1 MQPSIQRPRSSLA
14 APLRLLWRRGVIL
27 MTEKNPPFR
36 ADHVGSLL
44 RPPELLRTRDEHQ
57 RGTLSAESL
66 RAIEDRSIRDVAKLQ
81 EEIGLQGITDGEYR
95 RTIWHADFLRQIEGV
110 SVKQG
115 VADADGLVR
124 KFKSGDQEI
133 ERSPTRFYT
142 KGPLKRGRGIE
153 TENFQYLASVTDRT
167 PKLCIPSPTILHMR
181 GGRAAIDKQAYP
193 DMDSFYAD
201 LARVYREEIHA
212 LADLGCT
219 YLKLDDP
226 NMAYLCDEKMR
237 QGVRQIGEDPD
248 QLPRTYAKLIN
259 ECIKDRPANMTVC
272 MHICRG
278 NFRSAWAAEGGYD
291 PVAEILFN
299 EFKLDGFF
307 LEYDSPRAG
316 SFAPLRFVPKGMK
329 IVLGL
334 VTTKSGDME
343 SVDDLK
349 RRIDQASRYIP
360 LEQLALS
367 PQCGFSSTV
376 LGNNITVDAEIAKLS
391 LVVKVAREVWG
402 SMLFTC

>member
-1 MQPSIQRPRSSLA
+1 
-14 APLRLLWRRGVIL
+14 
-27 MTEKNPPFR
+27 MTYGGPPFR

-44 RPPELLRTRDEHQ
+44 RPPELLRAREQRQKGERSEEALRD
-57 RGTLSAESL
+57 
-66 RAIEDRSIRDVAKLQ
+66 IEDRCIRGVAKLQ

-110 SVKQG
+110 SVKEGAAAGDG
-115 VADADGLVR
+115 VAR
-124 KFKSGDQEI
+124 KFRSGDREI
-133 ERSPTRFYT
+133 ARSPTRFYT
-142 KGPLKRGRGIE
+142 TGHLKRNRGFE
-153 TENFQYLASVTDRT
+153 TENFKYLASVTDRT

-181 GGRAAIDKQAYP
+181 GGRAAIDEQAYP
-193 DMDSFYAD
+193 NIENFYAD
-201 LARVYREEIHA
+201 LARVYSEEIHA
-212 LADLGCT
+212 LADVGCT
-219 YLKLDDP
+219 YLQLDDP

-237 QGVRQIGEDPD
+237 ESVRHIGEDPD
-248 QLPRTYAKLIN
+248 RLPHTYAKLIN

-316 SFAPLRFVPKGMK
+316 SFAPLRFVPKDKK

-343 SVDDLK
+343 SADELK
-349 RRIDQASRYIP
+349 RRIDEASRYVP

-391 LVVKVAREVWG
+391 LVVRVAREVWG
-402 SMLFTC
+402 

>member
-1 MQPSIQRPRSSLA
+1 MS
-14 APLRLLWRRGVIL
+14 
-27 MTEKNPPFR
+27 EKIAPFR

-44 RPPELLRTRDEHQ
+44 RPPELLSAREQHQ
-57 RGTLSAESL
+57 GGTLSSASL
-66 RAIEDRSIRDVAKLQ
+66 REIEDRCIRDVAKLQ

-110 SVKQG
+110 SVKEG
-115 VADADGLVR
+115 VADGAGVAR
-124 KFKSGDQEI
+124 KFQSGGQEI

-142 KGPLKRGRGIE
+142 TGRLERSRGIE
-153 TENFQYLASVTDRT
+153 TDNFKYLASVTTRT

-181 GGRAAIDKQAYP
+181 GGRDAVDKQAYP
-193 DMDSFYAD
+193 DMDRFYSD
-201 LARVYREEIHA
+201 LAQVYREEIRA
-212 LADLGCT
+212 LAELGCT
-219 YLKLDDP
+219 YLQLDDP

-237 QGVRQIGEDPD
+237 ESVRRIGEDPN
-248 QLPRTYAKLIN
+248 QLPHIYAKLIN
-259 ECIKDRPANMTVC
+259 NCIADRPANMTVC

-316 SFAPLRFVPKGMK
+316 SFSPLRFVPKQKK

-334 VTTKSGDME
+334 VTTKSGEME
-343 SVDDLK
+343 TADQLK
-349 RRIDQASRYIP
+349 RRIDEAAQYVP

-376 LGNNITVDAEIAKLS
+376 LGNNISVDAEVAKLS
-391 LVVKVAREVWG
+391 LVVRVASEVWG
-402 SMLFTC
+402 

>member
-1 MQPSIQRPRSSLA
+1 MS
-14 APLRLLWRRGVIL
+14 
-27 MTEKNPPFR
+27 EKIAPFR

-44 RPPELLRTRDEHQ
+44 RPPELLSAREQHQ
-57 RGTLSAESL
+57 GGTLSSASL
-66 RAIEDRSIRDVAKLQ
+66 REIEDRCIRDVAKLQ

-110 SVKQG
+110 SVKEG
-115 VADADGLVR
+115 VADGAGVAR
-124 KFKSGDQEI
+124 KFQSGGQEI

-142 KGPLKRGRGIE
+142 TGRLERSRGIE
-153 TENFQYLASVTDRT
+153 TDNFKYFASVTTRT

-181 GGRAAIDKQAYP
+181 GGRDAVDKQAYP
-193 DMDSFYAD
+193 DMDRFYSD
-201 LARVYREEIHA
+201 LAQVYREEIRA
-212 LADLGCT
+212 LAELGCT
-219 YLKLDDP
+219 YLQLDDP

-237 QGVRQIGEDPD
+237 ESVRRIGEDPN
-248 QLPRTYAKLIN
+248 QLPRIYAKLIN
-259 ECIKDRPANMTVC
+259 DSIADRPANMTVC

-316 SFAPLRFVPKGMK
+316 SFSPLRFVPKQKK

-334 VTTKSGDME
+334 VTTKSGEME
-343 SVDDLK
+343 TADQLK
-349 RRIDQASRYIP
+349 RRIDEAAQYVP

-376 LGNNITVDAEIAKLS
+376 LGNNISVDAEVAKLS
-391 LVVKVAREVWG
+391 LVVRVASEVWG
-402 SMLFTC
+402 

>member
-1 MQPSIQRPRSSLA
+1 
-14 APLRLLWRRGVIL
+14 LRAR
-27 MTEKNPPFR
+27 EQ
-36 ADHVGSLL
+36 
-44 RPPELLRTRDEHQ
+44 HQ
-57 RGTLSAESL
+57 QGTLSAESL
-66 RAIEDRSIRDVAKLQ
+66 REIEDRSIRDVAKLQ

-110 SVKQG
+110 SVKEG
-115 VADADGLVR
+115 VADGDGVAR
-124 KFKSGDQEI
+124 KFRSGDQEI
-133 ERSPTRFYT
+133 ERSPTRFEIT
-142 KGPLKRGRGIE
+142 GRLERRGGIE
-153 TENFQYLASVTDRT
+153 TDNFKYLQSVTQRT
-167 PKLCIPSPTILHMR
+167 AKLCIPSPTILHMR

-193 DMDSFYAD
+193 DMEKFNAD
-201 LARVYREEIHA
+201 LARVYTEEIHA
-212 LADLGCT
+212 LADVGCT
-219 YLKLDDP
+219 YLQLDDP

-237 QGVRQIGEDPD
+237 DSVRHIGEDPD
-248 QLPRTYAKLIN
+248 RLPHTYAKLIN

-316 SFAPLRFVPKGMK
+316 SFAPLRFVPKDKK

-343 SVDDLK
+343 SADDLK
-349 RRIDQASRYIP
+349 RRIDQASRYVP

-391 LVVKVAREVWG
+391 LVVRVAREVWG
-402 SMLFTC
+402 

>member
-1 MQPSIQRPRSSLA
+1 MS
-14 APLRLLWRRGVIL
+14 
-27 MTEKNPPFR
+27 EKIAPFR

-44 RPPELLRTRDEHQ
+44 RPPELLSAREQHQ
-57 RGTLSAESL
+57 GGTLSSASL
-66 RAIEDRSIRDVAKLQ
+66 REIEDRCIRDVAKLQ

-110 SVKQG
+110 SVKEG
-115 VADADGLVR
+115 VADGAGVAR
-124 KFKSGDQEI
+124 KFQSGGQEI

-142 KGPLKRGRGIE
+142 TGRLERSRGIE
-153 TENFQYLASVTDRT
+153 TDNFKYLASVTTRT

-181 GGRAAIDKQAYP
+181 GGRDAVDKQAYP
-193 DMDSFYAD
+193 DMDRFYSD
-201 LARVYREEIHA
+201 LAQVYREEIRA
-212 LADLGCT
+212 LAELGCT
-219 YLKLDDP
+219 YLQLDDP

-237 QGVRQIGEDPD
+237 ESVRRIGEDPN
-248 QLPRTYAKLIN
+248 QLPRIYAKLIN
-259 ECIKDRPANMTVC
+259 NCIADRPAHMTVC

-316 SFAPLRFVPKGMK
+316 SFSPLRFVPKQKK

-334 VTTKSGDME
+334 VTTKSGEME
-343 SVDDLK
+343 TADQLK
-349 RRIDQASRYIP
+349 RRIDEAAQYVP

-376 LGNNITVDAEIAKLS
+376 LGNNISVDAEVAKLS
-391 LVVKVAREVWG
+391 LVVRVASEVWG
-402 SMLFTC
+402 

>member
-1 MQPSIQRPRSSLA
+1 
-14 APLRLLWRRGVIL
+14 
-27 MTEKNPPFR
+27 
-36 ADHVGSLL
+36 L
-44 RPPELLRTRDEHQ
+44 RPPELLAAREQ
-57 RGTLSAESL
+57 RQKGELSEEALGE
-66 RAIEDRSIRDVAKLQ
+66 IEDRCIRDVAKLQ

-110 SVKQG
+110 RVQEGAADGNG
-115 VADADGLVR
+115 VAR
-124 KFKSGDQEI
+124 KFRSGDREI
-133 ERSPTRFYT
+133 ARSPTRFYT
-142 KGPLKRGRGIE
+142 TGRLKRSRGFE
-153 TENFQYLASVTDRT
+153 TENFTYLASVTDRT

-181 GGRAAIDKQAYP
+181 GGRAAIDEQAYP
-193 DMDSFYAD
+193 DMEKFYAD
-201 LARVYREEIHA
+201 LARVYREEIQA
-212 LADLGCT
+212 LADVGCT
-219 YLKLDDP
+219 YLQLDDP

-237 QGVRQIGEDPD
+237 QSVRHIGEDPD
-248 QLPRTYAKLIN
+248 QLPHTYAKLIN
-259 ECIKDRPANMTVC
+259 DCIKDRPANMTVC

-316 SFAPLRFVPKGMK
+316 SFVPLRFVPKDKK
-329 IVLGL
+329 IVVGL

-343 SVDDLK
+343 SADHLK
-349 RRIDQASRYIP
+349 RRIDEASRYLP
-360 LEQLALS
+360 VEQLALS

-391 LVVKVAREVWG
+391 LVVRVARDVWG
-402 SMLFTC
+402 

>member
-1 MQPSIQRPRSSLA
+1 
-14 APLRLLWRRGVIL
+14 
-27 MTEKNPPFR
+27 MTYGGPPFR

-44 RPPELLRTRDEHQ
+44 RPPELLRAREQRQKGERSEEALRD
-57 RGTLSAESL
+57 
-66 RAIEDRSIRDVAKLQ
+66 IEDRCIRGVAKLQ

-110 SVKQG
+110 SVKEGAAAGDG
-115 VADADGLVR
+115 VAR
-124 KFKSGDQEI
+124 KFRSGDREI
-133 ERSPTRFYT
+133 ARSPTRFYT
-142 KGPLKRGRGIE
+142 TGHLKRSRGFE
-153 TENFQYLASVTDRT
+153 TENFKYLASVTDRT

-181 GGRAAIDKQAYP
+181 GGRAAIDEQAYP
-193 DMDSFYAD
+193 NIENFYAD
-201 LARVYREEIHA
+201 LARVYSEEIHA
-212 LADLGCT
+212 LADVGCT
-219 YLKLDDP
+219 YLQLDDP

-237 QGVRQIGEDPD
+237 ESVRHIGEDPD
-248 QLPRTYAKLIN
+248 RLPHTYAKLIN

-316 SFAPLRFVPKGMK
+316 SFAPLRFVPKDKK

-343 SVDDLK
+343 SADELK
-349 RRIDQASRYIP
+349 RRIDEASRYVP

-391 LVVKVAREVWG
+391 LVVRVAREVWG
-402 SMLFTC
+402 

>member
-1 MQPSIQRPRSSLA
+1 VTITKSNT
-14 APLRLLWRRGVIL
+14 G
-27 MTEKNPPFR
+27 EKAMADIKKTPFR

-44 RPPELLRTRDEHQ
+44 RPQELLQARERRQTGE
-57 RGTLSAESL
+57 LSAAEL
-66 RAIEDRSIRDVAKLQ
+66 RQIEDRCIRDVVKMQ
-81 EEIGLQGITDGEYR
+81 EDIGLQSITDGEYR
-95 RTIWHADFLRQIEGV
+95 RTIWHADFLRQINGVIVKEGV
-110 SVKQG
+110 ANESG
-115 VADADGLVR
+115 VVR
-124 KFKSGDQEI
+124 KFQSGDEEI
-133 ERSPTRFYT
+133 ERKPTRFEVAA
-142 KGPLKRGRGIE
+142 GLKRSHGIE
-153 TENFQYLASVTDRT
+153 ADNFKYLASVTHRT
-167 PKLCIPSPTILHMR
+167 PKICIPSPTILHMR
-181 GGRAAIDKQAYP
+181 GGRDAIDRQAYP
-193 DMDSFYAD
+193 DMDGFYAD

-219 YLKLDDP
+219 YLQLDDP
-226 NMAYLCDEKMR
+226 NLAYLCDEKMR
-237 QGVRQIGEDPD
+237 DGVRHIGEDPN
-248 QLPRTYAKLIN
+248 QLPLTYARLIN

-316 SFAPLRFVPKGMK
+316 SFSPLRFVPRNKK

-334 VTTKSGDME
+334 VTTKTGDLE
-343 SVDDLK
+343 KSEDIK
-349 RRIDQASRYIP
+349 RRIDEANRYVP

-376 LGNNITVDAEIAKLS
+376 LGNNITVEAELAKLS
-391 LVVKVAREVWG
+391 LVVNVAHDVWG
-402 SMLFTC
+402 

>member
-1 MQPSIQRPRSSLA
+1 MVEEVA
-14 APLRLLWRRGVIL
+14 
-27 MTEKNPPFR
+27 PFR

-44 RPPELLRTRDEHQ
+44 RPADLLRAREQHQ
-57 RGTLSAESL
+57 QGTLSRESL
-66 RAIEDRSIRDVAKLQ
+66 REIEDRSIRDAAKLQ
-81 EEIGLQGITDGEYR
+81 EEIGLKGITDGEYR

-110 SVKQG
+110 SVREG
-115 VADADGLVR
+115 VAEGAGVAR
-124 KFKSGDQEI
+124 RFQSGDQEI
-133 ERSPTRFYT
+133 QRTPTRFYT
-142 KGPLKRGRGIE
+142 TGPLRRSRGIE
-153 TENFQYLASVTDRT
+153 TDNFRYLASVTTRT

-181 GGRAAIDKQAYP
+181 GGRDAVDKQAYP
-193 DMDSFYAD
+193 DMDCFYGD
-201 LARVYREEIHA
+201 LAQVYREEIRA
-212 LADLGCT
+212 LAELGCG
-219 YLKLDDP
+219 YLQLDDP

-237 QGVRQIGEDPD
+237 ESVRRIGEDLN

-259 ECIKDRPANMTVC
+259 ESIKDRPANMKVC
-272 MHICRG
+272 MHVCRG

-299 EFKLDGFF
+299 EFELDGFF

-316 SFAPLRFVPKGMK
+316 SFSPLRFVPKGKK

-334 VTTKSGDME
+334 VTTKTGDME
-343 SVDDLK
+343 DADELK
-349 RRIDQASRYIP
+349 RRIDEAARYVP

-376 LGNNITVDAEIAKLS
+376 LGNNITVEAEIAKLS

-402 SMLFTC
+402 

>member
-1 MQPSIQRPRSSLA
+1 
-14 APLRLLWRRGVIL
+14 

-219 YLKLDDP
+219 YLQLDDP

-343 SVDDLK
+343 SADDLK

-376 LGNNITVDAEIAKLS
+376 LGNKITVDAEIAKLS
-391 LVVKVAREVWG
+391 LVVRVAREVWG
-402 SMLFTC
+402 